1 MNRPRVLVADDHRLV
16 AEGFKKLLHPDFELV
31 GIVEDGLALIEAAQ
45 KLTPDVIVADITM
58 PRLNGL
64 DAVAQLKKKFP
75 RVKIVMLTMHR
86 EAAYACRAL
95 EAGASGFV
103 LKHAAPEEL
112 VTAIRAALA
121 GKTYLTPALAGEV
134 LQEIKRDPQAAKDP
148 VTALTAR
155 QREVLQLFAEGHS
168 AKEIAGLLSISART
182 AEFHKYKLMET
193 LGLHNNT
200 DLTHFAI
207 KHGMVAP

>member
-1 MNRPRVLVADDHRLV
+1 MNRPRVLVADDHRMV
-16 AEGFKKLLHPDFELV
+16 AEGFKKLLYPEFELV

-45 KLTPDVIVADITM
+45 KLMPDVIVADISM

-64 DAVAQLKKKFP
+64 EAVAQLKKKYP
-75 RVKIVMLTMHR
+75 RLKIVILTMHR

-103 LKHAAPEEL
+103 LKHAAPDEL
-112 VTAIRAALA
+112 VTAIRSALA

-134 LQEIKRDPQAAKDP
+134 LQEIRRDPQAAKDP
-148 VTALTAR
+148 VSSLTAR

-168 AKEIAGLLSISART
+168 AKEIASLLSISART

-207 KHGMVAP
+207 KHGMVTA